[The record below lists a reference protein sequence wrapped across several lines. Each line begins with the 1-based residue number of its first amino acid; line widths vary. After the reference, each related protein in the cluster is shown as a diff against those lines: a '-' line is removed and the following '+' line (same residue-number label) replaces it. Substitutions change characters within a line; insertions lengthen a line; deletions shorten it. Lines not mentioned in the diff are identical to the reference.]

1 MFLLLIGISNFYFSV
16 IVYTD
21 GSKSREI
28 LKKILNILRM
38 FSNIFRTRWKWRVER
53 DFIEINNRIF
63 NRKIWNDFQLRNF
76 DLKKLDKVSNF
87 FGHIAKSIL
96 FQSINET
103 IFIISITI
111 LDSIN
116 IIRIRNFLQ
125 EWGLTKDGLIRHH
138 GLCLTLPVYAKGT
151 TLLMQIC
158 DGSENQ
164 KWRHLEGGLIRHS
177 RIPVCVDSRY
187 HAQKG
192 ITAEKCDSNA
202 ETQRWHLYNHNH

>member
-1 MFLLLIGISNFYFSV
+1 
-16 IVYTD
+16 
-21 GSKSREI
+21 
-28 LKKILNILRM
+28 M
-38 FSNIFRTRWKWRVER
+38 FSNIFRTRWKWHVER
-53 DFIEINNRIF
+53 DFIEINRISS
-63 NRKIWNDFQLRNF
+63 RKIWNDFQLRNF
-76 DLKKLDKVSNF
+76 DLKKLDKISNF

-96 FQSINET
+96 FQLINNREGT

-116 IIRIRNFLQ
+116 LIRIRNFLQ

>member
-1 MFLLLIGISNFYFSV
+1 MNNFSQLQSNHK
-16 IVYTD
+16 I
-21 GSKSREI
+21 I
-28 LKKILNILRM
+28 L
-38 FSNIFRTRWKWRVER
+38 TRKYQ
-53 DFIEINNRIF
+53 I
-63 NRKIWNDFQLRNF
+63 
-76 DLKKLDKVSNF
+76 

-96 FQSINET
+96 LQSINEG
-103 IFIISITI
+103 TI
-111 LDSIN
+111 LSRLQAIHESHLND
-116 IIRIRNFLQ
+116 FLQ